1 MLKLQHEACITAD
14 NEQAMIAGGVSI
26 FWPQNFI
33 PQPITYINAKAPTCP
48 ALPERH
54 CRYVQLGSREVWIR
68 TEVVSESQASISRP
82 ETAFTTVAT
91 RGNLK
96 FHYRQRLVQKF
107 FKKKTYLTENEH
119 CKKSRMH
126 LGVSW
131 SCMRIEFVVDTNC
144 DESQTFC
151 KRLRSIWQE
160 DPWGKASKRSRSTW
174 PVSLFFD
181 GQGEQRWLRMSDL

>member
-33 PQPITYINAKAPTCP
+33 PQPTWYINAKAPTCP
-48 ALPERH
+48 GLSERH
-54 CRYVQLGSREVWIR
+54 CRYVQLGCREVWIR

-82 ETAFTTVAT
+82 KTAFTTVAT

-107 FKKKTYLTENEH
+107 FQKKTPTWL
-119 CKKSRMH
+119 K
-126 LGVSW
+126 
-131 SCMRIEFVVDTNC
+131 TN
-144 DESQTFC
+144 
-151 KRLRSIWQE
+151 I
-160 DPWGKASKRSRSTW
+160 ARSRGCTW
-174 PVSLFFD
+174 EFHGVACGFNVLLI
-181 GQGEQRWLRMSDL
+181 QMWWVSDLL